1 MISQEI
7 LKIKEMF
14 IMKKLN
20 KKVLSVLATLSLMG
34 TLTVVAGAKEK
45 IDILKIGT
53 PAAHDESFKVTAHP
67 MNLSFELDLEKVFE
81 HGKLKDKNVELDEK
95 NIIPLYI
102 KFVKALKNSFKS
114 LKIKM
119 REQNVKNSIIMQM
132 LNPKFDEYKKIYI
145 NVEDLEREPTK
156 EDYDK
161 IDRLS
166 ENVKEQLKNV
176 MKNKISNKISKNDYY
191 NAIKEFSKEYN
202 KIKKS
207 IAVSEEKKALEDR
220 FKKIWKYDGKRRA
233 EVEKII
239 GCIEVKGEIT
249 DLFERI

>member
-1 MISQEI
+1 
-7 LKIKEMF
+7 
-14 IMKKLN
+14 MKKLN

-45 IDILKIGT
+45 IDTLKIGT

-81 HGKLKDKNVELDEK
+81 HGKLKDKNVKLDEK

-102 KFVKALKNSFKS
+102 KFVKALKNSDV
-114 LKIKM
+114 KIT
-119 REQNVKNSIIMQM
+119 NIVKNSIITQM
-132 LNPKFDEYKKIYI
+132 LNPKFNEYKKIYI

-249 DLFERI
+249 DLFERIWEK